1 MVTGAGLKLQAGL
14 GLTAGGLLA
23 LSMPPRGWWPL
34 AVLGVTA
41 LTVAVAGAGWRGRLL
56 AGGLAGV
63 AFLYPTLTWVR
74 AFSAPGYLLLAA
86 LESALVAAAVTVV
99 PGRRRYGWWAL
110 PPALVLLEAVRERF
124 PLGGFPLPAVA
135 LGQLDG
141 PFAPAARLGGPLLV
155 VGLVTITGTALA
167 GLLLT
172 RPLHT
177 GLPRAGRRTATVGL
191 LAGALAV
198 AATLAGAAVPTT
210 RETGRLAVVAV
221 QGGGPRG
228 VPAVFSDPA
237 AVTARQ
243 FAATATITGTP
254 DLVLWPEDVVA
265 VPGPVTATPVGA
277 ELADLARQL
286 GSTLVVG
293 VVEDEGATRFRN
305 AAVAWGPDSSL
316 LGRYEKVHRVPF
328 GEYLPARPLVSRLSG
343 NAALVPRD
351 AIPGRGPGL
360 LTTPAGRLGVLIS
373 YEVFFPD
380 RARAAVQA
388 GAQVLLVPTNA
399 SSYTTEEVPAMEVA
413 AARLRAL
420 ETGRALVQA
429 APTGYS
435 VLVDAAGRV
444 TARSGLGTPAVLGG
458 EVALRAGRTPYT
470 RTGDLPVLVL
480 SGLGWLAAALAGG
493 RRRRVDALGR
503 PGRPGPDRVAVPQ

>member
-1 MVTGAGLKLQAGL
+1 MVTRAGSRLRAGL
-14 GLTAGGLLA
+14 GLAAGGLLA

-34 AVLGVTA
+34 AVLGVAA

-56 AGGLAGV
+56 VGGLAGA

-74 AFSAPGYLLLAA
+74 AFSGPGYVVLAG
-86 LESALVAAAVTVV
+86 LESALVAAAVLVV

-110 PPALVLLEAVRERF
+110 PPVLVLLEAVRERF

-135 LGQLDG
+135 LGQMDG

-155 VGLVTITGTALA
+155 VGLVALTGTALA
-167 GLLLT
+167 GPLL
-172 RPLHT
+172 
-177 GLPRAGRRTATVGL
+177 AGRRAATVGL
-191 LAGALAV
+191 LATAVALA
-198 AATLAGAAVPTT
+198 AALAGAAVPTT
-210 RETGRLAVVAV
+210 RQTGQLAVAAV

-243 FAATATITGTP
+243 FAATATVTGTP
-254 DLVLWPEDVVA
+254 ALVLWPEDVVA
-265 VPGPVTATPVGA
+265 LPGPVTEAPVGA
-277 ELADLARQL
+277 ELAALARRL

-305 AAVAWGPDSSL
+305 MAVAWGPDGTL

-343 NAALVPRD
+343 NATLVPRD

-360 LTTPAGRLGVLIS
+360 LATPAGRLGVLIS
-373 YEVFFPD
+373 YEVFFAD
-380 RARAAVQA
+380 RARAAVDA

-399 SSYTTEEVPAMEVA
+399 ASYTTEEVPAMEVA

-420 ETGRALVQA
+420 ETGRTLVQA

-435 VLVDAAGRV
+435 ALVDAAGRV
-444 TARSGLGTPAVLGG
+444 TARSGLGRPAVLGG

-470 RTGDLPVLVL
+470 RTGDLPVVVL
-480 SGLGWLAAALAGG
+480 SGLGWLAAGLAGG
-493 RRRRVDALGR
+493 RGRRVDGLGR
-503 PGRPGPDRVAVPQ
+503 VGRPGPDRVAVPQ